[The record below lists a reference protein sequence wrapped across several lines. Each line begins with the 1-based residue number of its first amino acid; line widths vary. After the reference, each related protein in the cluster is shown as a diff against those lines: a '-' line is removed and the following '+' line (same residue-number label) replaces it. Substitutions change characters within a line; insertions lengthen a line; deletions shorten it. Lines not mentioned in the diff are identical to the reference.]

1 MKNLRKIIFAVT
13 TFFSL
18 SIVPQISAAANDA
31 WISVRSKNFHLVGNA
46 GEAEMRRSALRL
58 EQFRYVFTQ
67 LFAEMN
73 FNSPIPT
80 TVIVFK
86 DDVSFS
92 QFKPIYEDGARKDF
106 VAGYFLPGTDVNYIA
121 LPVKDEKKKNEHS
134 FSTIYHEYVHFLV
147 DNTLGRTNIPPWFNE
162 GFAEYYE
169 QFKVENDRKATLGA
183 VNNSHL
189 ALLRKNGFIPFDKFF
204 AVDYYTLDRQPKE
217 DVIGYYAQA
226 WALTHYLIQG
236 NKGARSEE
244 LRRFSRL
251 LLKGK
256 PAKEAFEEAFKT
268 NYAAMESE
276 VKNYVERKTF
286 EVSSINFDV
295 NFITENEMK
304 AAPVTAAEAKAYQAD
319 LLFHLNR
326 LDAAS
331 KYARESLALDPELGF
346 ANTTFG
352 LIKLKEKNLVEARK
366 HLEKAVQTDTQNYFA
381 HYSYAYVLSR
391 EGMSDFGFVVG
402 YSAAVAEKI
411 RESLRKAITLNP
423 KFAESYHLYAF
434 VNIARNERFDE
445 ALEMINKALEI
456 APGNQWY
463 ALRTAEIYMRKENFA
478 DARRIAQKILQT
490 VSDDQLKL
498 NAQNTLNLTNSW
510 EAQLEAIK
518 NYRRRPDEQATDK
531 ILSEEEIAAL
541 NEKAMLTSLNE
552 SLRKPRTGEKRILGF
567 LTDIECGSKEVI
579 YSFKADN
586 QLIKFRS
593 DTFEEVAL
601 TAFAATDS
609 KYGCGTL
616 KKEVYAVITYRTG
629 GETKSKIAGETVAIE
644 FVPNNFKFVEL
655 KTEK

>member
-86 DDVSFS
+86 DDVSVS

-121 LPVKDEKKKNEHS
+121 LPVKGEKEKNEHS